1 VTFGATL
8 KAGQKTSPPWRID
21 LFVSEALSL
30 FASQYGG
37 SDMSAQDHIAL
48 SSDDVPIHYDV
59 QGSGTIALVFVHGWC
74 CNRGHWAGQ
83 LDHFTPHY
91 TLVTIDLAGH
101 GASGSDRSRWTMPSF
116 GRDVTAVVEQLGL
129 EQVVLIGHSM
139 GGLVIVEAAR
149 RLPSAVI
156 GLVGVDTWRNV
167 EQIRTP
173 GQIAEMVT
181 PLRANFKAAAAAF
194 VRARFVASSDPGL
207 VERVVAAMSAAP
219 PDIAIAAAEAICEY
233 DRHLQAGLQRVNVPK
248 VTINGRATNLEAAR
262 RLGITVMQVPGVG
275 HFVMLEDAQAFNRL
289 LGEALQKLTRAGAL
303 H

>member
-1 VTFGATL
+1 MGAYFLYVTFGATL

-48 SSDDVPIHYDV
+48 SSDGVPIHYDV

-101 GASGSDRSRWTMPSF
+101 GASGRDRTRWNMPSF

-173 GQIAEMVT
+173 GQIA
-181 PLRANFKAAAAAF
+181 
-194 VRARFVASSDPGL
+194 
-207 VERVVAAMSAAP
+207 
-219 PDIAIAAAEAICEY
+219 
-233 DRHLQAGLQRVNVPK
+233 
-248 VTINGRATNLEAAR
+248 
-262 RLGITVMQVPGVG
+262 
-275 HFVMLEDAQAFNRL
+275 
-289 LGEALQKLTRAGAL
+289 
-303 H
+303 